1 MSETNTK
8 EVKEQLERIEKKVEN
23 LSDMVQGLYAKIDN
37 IENKL
42 SKHIDFID
50 ETYEGL
56 KNPIMAA
63 KRFLGRK

>member
-1 MSETNTK
+1 MLETNTK

-23 LSDMVQGLYAKIDN
+23 LSDMVQGLYAKIDSM
-37 IENKL
+37 ENKL

-56 KNPIMAA
+56 RNPIKLAS
-63 KRFLGRK
+63 RFFNR

>member
-23 LSDMVQGLYAKIDN
+23 LSDMVQGLYAKIDSM
-37 IENKL
+37 ENKL

-56 KNPIMAA
+56 RNPIKLAS
-63 KRFLGRK
+63 KFFNR

>member
-23 LSDMVQGLYAKIDN
+23 LSDMVQGLYAKIDSM
-37 IENKL
+37 ENKL

-56 KNPIMAA
+56 RNPIKLAS
-63 KRFLGRK
+63 RFFNR